1 MASLS
6 NVPDIVLSRYA
17 GSLIDLAESSKSLK
31 KVSDDLSG
39 LKDVL
44 SQSEDFAHFISTPTY
59 GKGEQKGVVQ
69 DLAKKL
75 KLDGLTTN
83 FLMVLIENGRLNA
96 LPGIIETY
104 FKAVA
109 KRAGEVEVKIETA
122 IPMLAK
128 QEADVKKNIEAALGA
143 PISLS
148 ASVEPEILG
157 GMIITIGAYMVDD
170 SVRRKLER
178 LGAQLGNEANQNVT
192 QNLKE
197 VV

>member
-6 NVPDIVLSRYA
+6 NVPDIVLTRYA
-17 GSLIDLAESSKSLK
+17 GSLIDLADSSKSLG

-44 SQSEDFAHFISTPTY
+44 SGSDDFAHFISTPTY
-59 GKGEQKGVVQ
+59 GKGKQRDVV
-69 DLAKKL
+69 DALAKKL
-75 KLDGLTTN
+75 KLNDLTTN
-83 FLMVLIENGRLNA
+83 FLKVLIENGRLNA
-96 LPGIIETY
+96 LPGIIGAY

-109 KRAGEVEVKIETA
+109 KRAGEVDVKIETA
-122 IPMLAK
+122 VPLIAK
-128 QEADVKKNIEAALGA
+128 QEADIKKNIEAALGA
-143 PISLS
+143 PISVTS
-148 ASVEPEILG
+148 NVVPEILG